1 MSTPTA
7 DALTE
12 DMVIQTFVDSVFDLL
27 NYEEAVGMP
36 DFDDPRNFM
45 TPERMLAAVLE
56 RTNIPVTI
64 AKDFINQHFSP
75 RCGPP
80 ALGPPTAVSLTENMI
95 LQTNINHESDKLM
108 DKTIWILPFWTFSPF
123 FGFIFRQFL
132 IVFDDLDNIYN
143 KTIPKTLALDNHFI
157 SGYFNK
163 LPKICILMITYFE
176 ILYFH
181 CLANGYFKC
190 DPD

>member
-1 MSTPTA
+1 MS
-7 DALTE
+7 L
-12 DMVIQTFVDSVFDLL
+12 
-27 NYEEAVGMP
+27 
-36 DFDDPRNFM
+36 
-45 TPERMLAAVLE
+45 
-56 RTNIPVTI
+56 
-64 AKDFINQHFSP
+64 INS
-75 RCGPP
+75 G
-80 ALGPPTAVSLTENMI
+80 I
-95 LQTNINHESDKLM
+95 KL
-108 DKTIWILPFWTFSPF
+108 
-123 FGFIFRQFL
+123 FGFYLSGHFLLSSDLFLDNFL

>member
-7 DALTE
+7 VALTE
-12 DMVIQTFVDSVFDLL
+12 DMVIQIFIDSEFDLL

-36 DFDDPRNFM
+36 DFDDHRNRM

-80 ALGPPTAVSLTENMI
+80 ALGPPTAVALTEDMV
-95 LQTNINHESDKLM
+95 LQTYINHESDKLNHEEAVG
-108 DKTIWILPFWTFSPF
+108 LPQSNSQGMTPERMLAAVVERTNIPVSIAKDFINQHFSPRY
-123 FGFIFRQFL
+123 G
-132 IVFDDLDNIYN
+132 
-143 KTIPKTLALDNHFI
+143 PPAL
-157 SGYFNK
+157 G
-163 LPKICILMITYFE
+163 P
-176 ILYFH
+176 
-181 CLANGYFKC
+181 
-190 DPD
+190 P